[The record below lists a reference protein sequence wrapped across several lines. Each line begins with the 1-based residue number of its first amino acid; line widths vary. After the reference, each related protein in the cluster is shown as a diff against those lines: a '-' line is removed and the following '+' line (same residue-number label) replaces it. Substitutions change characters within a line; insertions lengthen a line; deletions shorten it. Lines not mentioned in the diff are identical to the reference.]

1 MIGYGLLINILVTDV
16 FMFFSTILLI
26 VDTLVLRLSFRS
38 YSFLEIFLKSILDK
52 WVRRLLDILF
62 EILSTFLLLDQLNI
76 SQQEKICYS
85 LCYFQ
90 RFKNIKTSGM
100 SI

>member
-26 VDTLVLRLSFRS
+26 VDALVLRLSFRS

-52 WVRRLLDILF
+52 
-62 EILSTFLLLDQLNI
+62 
-76 SQQEKICYS
+76 
-85 LCYFQ
+85 
-90 RFKNIKTSGM
+90 
-100 SI
+100 